1 MTNKGELE
9 EKIDELVEEIEEFNS
24 DLYDISQDS
33 TSRGKIKTERV
44 DWPKVDELDKKYE
57 LWYNQAYTLVSEYIP
72 ERRADFRE
80 AYSDIDELLHF
91 DRMEYTKADEYCG
104 ILRRVIS
111 RQKNLLLS
119 IPPKLEAERLKVRR
133 GVSDEIITEELYQAK
148 TLLDDGDIRAAGVVA
163 GVALERHLLTLC
175 EVSSQEME
183 YNYSDGI
190 RSLAETLYNA
200 NEITQTTKGQLEYL
214 ADIRNDCAHANEEEP
229 DERDVE
235 RLIEQAEDLVRE
247 V

>member
-1 MTNKGELE
+1 MTDKDNLE
-9 EKIDELVEEIEEFNS
+9 EKIDELVAEIEEINGS
-24 DLYDISQDS
+24 LYDLAQNS
-33 TSRGKIKTERV
+33 TSRGNIKTERV
-44 DWPKVDELDKKYE
+44 DWAKVDELDEKYE
-57 LWYNQAYTLVSEYIP
+57 IWFTQAFTLVSEYIP

-91 DRMEYTKADEYCG
+91 DGMEYTKADSYCG

-119 IPPKLEAERLKVRR
+119 IPPKLEAERLKMRK

-148 TLLDDGDIRAAGVVA
+148 TLWDDGNIRAAGVVA

-175 EVSSQEME
+175 ELSDRGIE
-183 YNYSDGI
+183 YEYSNGI
-190 RSLAETLYNA
+190 RSLAETLYSA

-214 ADIRNDCAHANEEEP
+214 SDIRNDCAHANEEEP
-229 DERDVE
+229 DKRDVE
-235 RLIEQAEDLVRE
+235 RLIEQAEDLVRD

>member
-1 MTNKGELE
+1 MTDKGELE
-9 EKIDELVEEIEEFNS
+9 EKIDELVAEIEEINGS
-24 DLYDISQDS
+24 LYDLAQNS

-44 DWPKVDELDKKYE
+44 DWAKVDELDEKYE
-57 LWYNQAYTLVSEYIP
+57 IWFTQAFTLVSEYVP

-91 DRMEYTKADEYCG
+91 DGMEYTKADSYCG

-119 IPPKLEAERLKVRR
+119 IPPKLEAERLKVRK

-148 TLLDDGDIRAAGVVA
+148 TLWDDENIRAAGVVA

-175 EVSSQEME
+175 EVSDREVE
-183 YNYSDGI
+183 YEYSDGI

-200 NEITQTTKGQLEYL
+200 NEITQTTMGQLEYL

-229 DERDVE
+229 DKRNVE
-235 RLIEQAEDLVRE
+235 RLIEQAEDLVRDI
-247 V
+247 